1 MAFRSVPH
9 APPVRPNQSDLAPR
23 RTLTEPSATGS
34 SGLGR
39 SNAELVDDPGP
50 EHRLHRG
57 RVHVTLGFGIGIMAS
72 VVTNNVAVLAA
83 LGNGVLP
90 LRKVAQIEAERRR
103 RLELTQSRA
112 LERASTHSSSE
123 TPNRTADRQGEQR
136 RVVAAST

>member
-1 MAFRSVPH
+1 
-9 APPVRPNQSDLAPR
+9 
-23 RTLTEPSATGS
+23 
-34 SGLGR
+34 
-39 SNAELVDDPGP
+39 
-50 EHRLHRG
+50 
-57 RVHVTLGFGIGIMAS
+57 MAS

-123 TPNRTADRQGEQR
+123 TPNRTAGRQGEQR